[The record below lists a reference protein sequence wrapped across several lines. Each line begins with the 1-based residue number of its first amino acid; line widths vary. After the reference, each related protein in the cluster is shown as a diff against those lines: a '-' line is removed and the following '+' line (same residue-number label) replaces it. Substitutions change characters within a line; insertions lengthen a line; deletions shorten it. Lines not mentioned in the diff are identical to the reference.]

1 MSIEGPP
8 AEAGGP
14 SYVWALDR
22 GKMGFDSRLERSVK
36 HSAKPRKQ
44 SLLLV
49 AAAVFAVAILLL
61 RLFVFVRG
69 RR

>member
-1 MSIEGPP
+1 
-8 AEAGGP
+8 
-14 SYVWALDR
+14 
-22 GKMGFDSRLERSVK
+22 MGFDSRLERSVK